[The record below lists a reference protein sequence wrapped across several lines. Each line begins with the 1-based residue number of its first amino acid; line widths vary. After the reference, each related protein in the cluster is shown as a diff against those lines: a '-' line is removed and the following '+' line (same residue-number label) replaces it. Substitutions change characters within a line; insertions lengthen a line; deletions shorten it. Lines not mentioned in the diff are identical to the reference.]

1 MPSSSHHGRL
11 AGLRLERA
19 PVIVLSALL
28 CVLATHQA
36 FAKEKKPSGSTAAA
50 RSRTA
55 KRTALEERSDP
66 KGFTIKVPVHATE
79 KRDEWSTVYSAS
91 LLPDAALI
99 NVTVKVETLD
109 ELTAVTSLEKAVEA
123 VLSSRPRG
131 MTATI
136 SEQKELPG
144 GYLVVVGP
152 VYDVYAVDVIRN
164 GKDAQVRAHC
174 SGPTSRLQE
183 LKDICLSVKPTK

>member
-1 MPSSSHHGRL
+1 MPSSSLHGRL

-19 PVIVLSALL
+19 QVIVLSALL
-28 CVLATHQA
+28 CALAAHQA
-36 FAKEKKPSGSTAAA
+36 LAKEKKSSGSTTASK
-50 RSRTA
+50 SRAA
-55 KRTALEERSDP
+55 KRTALEQRSDP
-66 KGFTIKVPVHATE
+66 KGFTIKVPVHASE
-79 KRDEWSTVYSAS
+79 KRDEWSTVYSAN

-109 ELTAVTSLEKAVEA
+109 ELTPVTSLETAIEA
-123 VLSSRPRG
+123 VLAARPRG

-144 GYLVVVGP
+144 GYLVVIGP

-174 SGPTSRLQE
+174 SGPTSRLQD
-183 LKDICLSVKPTK
+183 LKEMCLSVKATR